1 MLCLLRILETLINIL
16 SLFLLNK
23 RQSGDMLLINPE
35 NYFLIVLGLIWILCA
50 VLQDLKRREVDN
62 LWNFSLIA
70 FALAYRLAFSA
81 YTGNYWF
88 FINGLLGLAIFLF
101 LGNLFY
107 YARLFAGGDAKLVI
121 ALGTVLPMSYNW
133 ITNFKI
139 FGLFILLFLVM
150 GSIYSLIWAFVLV
163 LENFK
168 EFKKEI
174 YKQIKKFGKLFLVA
188 IITAVIGSIL
198 IYYISG
204 SPSLAIL
211 FGIIIVLFPVLFIF
225 AKAVEESGLKK
236 WISPNK
242 LTEGEWLYNDITVA
256 GKRIKATWDGVS
268 ADELKLIKKKYKKDV
283 LIKEGIPFTPSFL
296 LAFACLL
303 ILFWNYRLWF

>member
-1 MLCLLRILETLINIL
+1 MSI
-16 SLFLLNK
+16 
-23 RQSGDMLLINPE
+23 INPE
-35 NYFLIVLGLIWILCA
+35 NYFLIVIGLIWIIGA

-70 FALAYRLAFSA
+70 FTLAYRLVFST
-81 YTGNYWF
+81 YLGNYWF

-107 YARLFAGGDAKLVI
+107 YSRLFAGGDAKLVI
-121 ALGTVLPMSYNW
+121 ALGTVLPLSYNW
-133 ITNFKI
+133 INNFEI

-150 GSIYSLIWAFVLV
+150 GSIYSIIWAVILV

-174 YKQIKKFGKLFLVA
+174 VKQIKLFWKLFLIA
-188 IITAVIGSIL
+188 LIAALIGSIL

-204 SPSLAIL
+204 GIGLAIL
-211 FGIIIVLFPVLFIF
+211 IGVILVLFPVLFIF

-236 WISPNK
+236 WVSPEK
-242 LTEGEWLYNDITVA
+242 LTEGEWLYKDIIVA
-256 GKRIKATWDGVS
+256 GKRIKASWDGVS
-268 ADELKLIKKKYKKDV
+268 TEELKLIKKKYKKDV

-303 ILFWNYRLWF
+303 ILFWKFGIWFV